1 MVLFISQKVPRVT
14 RALTASVLGALL
26 LLSGLAVCDA
36 VGQRKPF
43 SPFSFA
49 IIADPQIGMAV
60 LERDRENFA
69 KVVDAINLLKGDA
82 RPTVVFIAGD
92 LIDKAENPQ
101 QLAMFNEVKK
111 TFAMPVYQV
120 PGNHDLTTDG
130 KRFGQRLLA
139 DYRTSV
145 GPDKFAIEN
154 AGCLFIGLNSQLWI
168 ESGQLGDEQFTWLEE
183 QLKNRSHYRYL
194 FVVQHHP
201 LYLATA
207 DEKDQYFNT
216 PLQWRL
222 KLLRLFE
229 RTKVT
234 IVLAGHLHRN
244 LSAAYRGV
252 AMITTPSTCR
262 NFDGSAYG
270 YRLITV
276 TSDGFVEQYKG
287 VPGTLP
293 DPNPPKQ
300 DTR

>member
-1 MVLFISQKVPRVT
+1 LILAALFC
-14 RALTASVLGALL
+14 
-26 LLSGLAVCDA
+26 LSGSVVSRTPSDNE
-36 VGQRKPF
+36 PF
-43 SPFSFA
+43 SPFTFA
-49 IIADPQIGMAV
+49 VVSDPQIGMAAP
-60 LERDRENFA
+60 ERDRENFA
-69 KVVDAINLLKGDA
+69 KVVEAINSLKGDA
-82 RPTVVFIAGD
+82 RPEIVFIAGD
-92 LIDKAENPQ
+92 LVDKAENPQ
-101 QLAMFNEVKK
+101 QLSMFNEVKK
-111 TFAMPVYQV
+111 TFAMPVYPV
-120 PGNHDLTTDG
+120 PGNHDLTVDG
-130 KRFGQRLLA
+130 KRFDQKLLVN
-139 DYRTSV
+139 YRSAV
-145 GPDKFAIEN
+145 GPDKFSVEHG
-154 AGCLFIGLNSQLWI
+154 GCLFIGLNSQLWI
-168 ESGQLGDEQFTWLEE
+168 ESGQLGDEQFRWLEE
-183 QLKNRSHYRYL
+183 QLKNRSHYRYV

-201 LYLATA
+201 LYLAAA

-234 IVLAGHLHRN
+234 IVLTGHLHRN

>member
-1 MVLFISQKVPRVT
+1 LIL
-14 RALTASVLGALL
+14 AALL
-26 LLSGLAVCDA
+26 YLSGSVVSRTPSDKEA
-36 VGQRKPF
+36 F
-43 SPFSFA
+43 SPFTFA
-49 IIADPQIGMAV
+49 VVSDPQIGMAA

-92 LIDKAENPQ
+92 LIDKAGSPQ
-101 QLAMFNEVKK
+101 QLAMFSQVKK
-111 TFAMPVYQV
+111 NFSMPVYLV

-130 KRFGQRLLA
+130 KRFDQRLLA

-145 GPDKFAIEN
+145 GPDKFTIEH

-168 ESGQLGDEQFTWLEE
+168 ESGQLGDEQFKWLER
-183 QLKNRSHYRYL
+183 QLRNRSLYRYV
-194 FVVQHHP
+194 FIVQHHP
-201 LYLATA
+201 LYLTA
-207 DEKDQYFNT
+207 ANEKDQYFNT

-222 KLLRLFE
+222 RLLRLFE

-234 IVLAGHLHRN
+234 IVLTGHLHRN

-300 DTR
+300 DAR

>member
-1 MVLFISQKVPRVT
+1 MLFILRKIQRLT

-26 LLSGLAVCDA
+26 LLSGLAVGGA
-36 VGQRKPF
+36 VGERKPF
-43 SPFSFA
+43 SPFTFA

-92 LIDKAENPQ
+92 LIDKVENPQ

-130 KRFGQRLLA
+130 KRFNQELLA
-139 DYRTSV
+139 NYRSAV
-145 GPDKFAIEN
+145 GPDKFVVEHG
-154 AGCLFIGLNSQLWI
+154 GCLFIGLNSQLWI

-183 QLKNRSHYRYL
+183 QLKNRSHYRYV

-234 IVLAGHLHRN
+234 IVLTGHLHRN